1 MSIKMM
7 AFGLAALAILSVV
20 GVGYT
25 HYRNVLAEREAALA
39 ERDMLTIENAG
50 LAASRDAFEEQ
61 AETLQEAM
69 VDMTAAAAQA
79 ELEVDQLN
87 ETLRKHDL
95 AKLAKAKPG
104 LIERR
109 INRGTADVLGMFVA
123 ATAPAGDGSG
133 GSSAEDNPAAPS
145 AD

>member
-20 GVGYT
+20 GVGAT
-25 HYRNVLAEREAALA
+25 HYFNVLAEREAALA
-39 ERDMLTIENAG
+39 ERDMLVIENAG
-50 LAASRDAFEEQ
+50 LSASRDAFEEQ
-61 AETLQEAM
+61 AEALSAAM
-69 VDMTAAAAQA
+69 VDMAAAAAVA
-79 ELEVDQLN
+79 EKEVDQLN
-87 ETLRKHDL
+87 EKFRKHDL

-109 INRGTADVLGMFVA
+109 INRGTANVLGMFVA
-123 ATAPAGDGSG
+123 ATAPGDDHG
-133 GSSAEDNPAAPS
+133 GGAATDNAAEPV

>member
-39 ERDMLTIENAG
+39 ERDLLVIENAG
-50 LAASRDAFEEQ
+50 LVESRDAFKGQTE
-61 AETLQEAM
+61 ALQSAM
-69 VDMTAAAAQA
+69 VSMAIATGKA
-79 ELEVDQLN
+79 EQEVDQLN
-87 ETLRKHDL
+87 EKYRKHDL

-104 LIERR
+104 LVERR

-123 ATAPAGDGSG
+123 ATATSDNSG
-133 GSSAEDNPAAPS
+133 GGPAPDNPAAPV